1 VQVVEL
7 EQTSQSVGQLS
18 QTAPSEF
25 LRYLVLQAVQCVV
38 SEQISQ
44 LVGQASQT
52 FPFNTYAILQVSTH
66 EPD

>member
-7 EQTSQSVGQLS
+7 EQTSQSVGQES
-18 QTAPSEF
+18 QTVPSEF
-25 LRYLVLQAVQCVV
+25 LRYPVLQVVQCVV
-38 SEQISQ
+38 SEQRSQ

-52 FPFNTYAILQVSTH
+52 APFTTYAVPQVTTH